1 LNELS
6 NLKGLVEAELARRT
20 DLEKQIKIERIF
32 VEPIYRGDERIG
44 SRVWIG
50 DVELEE
56 SDPRFRQ
63 AVIGNKR
70 HPGVAPDFPDDHP
83 AFRRVVLREPAPG
96 SERTAAED
104 AIVASAAAKIAALRA
119 KQ

>member
-44 SRVWIG
+44 SRVW
-50 DVELEE
+50 DNNHVELMDD
-56 SDPRFRQ
+56 DPRFKQ

-70 HPGVAPDFPDDHP
+70 HPGAPCDFPDDHP
-83 AFRRVVLREPAPG
+83 AFRRVVPSEPVRPD
-96 SERTAAED
+96 RTVAED

-119 KQ
+119 RQ